1 MAHLLRR
8 SLLLALSFVTVMLIA
23 TSVCAAPAT
32 PTTAP
37 RAALHVIPSSDGTGI
52 TVAAGRIGNLTTPIH
67 STLQVGGTS
76 YEPGHTSYEPGHT
89 GSDPEDGHWIFTFEG
104 VAARFTSPA
113 MTVVVTTTGTT
124 GSLTLGSSAFERR
137 YVPGDTVTEVT
148 SLDNNVWLR
157 IPGGTLTS
165 ESYVVIMDT
174 YAPPGDPPRGH
185 RFISQAYSLRPSGG
199 QEQTAR
205 DMSLCISYVPDLL
218 GQDPPQTLSIFRW
231 DSEASQWL
239 DIESEP
245 LGEQA
250 MHCQSIRQ
258 FGTYALMIGTRW
270 RDSFQDF
277 SGLAEMQNVDVGY
290 GGRLILLDESAPGT
304 AISHPIAPAGNLG
317 AWGRITY
324 TSEIT
329 NGTTIRISV
338 LDGRTGE
345 TLLWDVLSG
354 ADLSVINPLAHPT
367 IQLRA
372 DLRAQQPGQTPYLDA
387 WGVSWTPP
395 TAPTCR
401 LYLPLVM
408 RTNSQAP
415 IQSAFGL
422 PHRTTQGA
430 GGATHG
436 KLPSLSAGSD
446 AGRSPLALDAYGCDP
461 PPQPPIT
468 WSSPI
473 ALTAGN
479 AINIAPEVAIDA
491 ENRAHAVW
499 YRGNGPVFY
508 SSKEPGAAAWSAPV
522 NISGAGAGYYPHIA
536 VDAQATVHVTWQEGS
551 DIRYASR
558 PRGGAWNPP
567 RNISLTGKAGA
578 TSALHV
584 DRAGNLHAAWVDSGP
599 GNNEIYYASKM
610 SGSSAWSAPERI
622 SNTAGTSWAP
632 TLASDRQ
639 GAVHVAWYDFTPGAT
654 EIYYAFKAPGA
665 SIWSTAVNVSNTAGG
680 SQWPVLVVDVQDA
693 LHLIWQDTLSL
704 AGQGQALILYY
715 AAKSFGGDWSQ
726 PLEIARSQAS
736 SEKAQPP
743 ELAISPSGAL
753 HVAWAA
759 MTDYKLRYAI
769 KPDTETGWSVPQ
781 IVATLI
787 PPPNPANQWYF
798 IGLAADPDRGVHLI
812 WNDMA
817 GAGTFNQDVK
827 YAAALPPPIPT
838 DHVLVLD
845 EAGRAVSGACIYRNG
860 RLAGATDDLGVF
872 VLDGPTIGEH
882 LVAVKPLAEQPAARR
897 GGWAYRTALTSLEL
911 SGDGEVLGHTVS
923 GSGRQRLT
931 IRSDWPLITFNLVVS
946 VQWNATPEYLAEIAS
961 AMRQASDYLY
971 DVSDGQMAFG
981 QVAIYDDAAHWEDAD
996 IQILA
1001 RNNVRPYAYIGGI
1014 ASPDPAMTI
1023 RVGRYWNGS
1032 SGDRGGWDERNGFRT
1047 LIHEF
1052 GHYGLYLFDS
1062 YFEYQPSYPGG
1073 VNTVTGCTK
1082 VVKAGYLIANDA
1094 INASLMDYQYRTSEL
1109 AARGV
1114 PGMWADSCTHTV
1126 QWQENG
1132 ESDWETL
1139 LQRYADNIDPPRWR
1153 LISPLARRRVLP
1165 GPTGLPA
1172 ELLAFPQVE
1181 VHDAGVAAPPRH
1193 VTVLGPDG
1201 RPYALGA
1208 LVSLDTQ
1215 RAGSLTT
1222 IDQGLTAVSPATE
1235 AGQIAVFGATAGNKV
1250 RAISIDGS
1258 LWDEQWV
1265 GSATAY
1271 TLTLHSSG
1279 GRMAAALPLNPYA
1292 SLIPDSEGHDLLLAI
1307 HGVGAGGAL
1316 SALLAPPG
1324 GGAGQTIAL
1333 SYSPTNE
1340 TYTGSASFP
1349 ALTTGLGSLHVRG
1362 LGGIGQVVSLD
1373 NDFHLAQV
1381 AETEGQDFYSPDG
1394 AAWLHLDAG
1403 SFAQSNVSLIL
1414 MPTGA
1419 VPQPLPVEMKALGSA
1434 YSIRASGG
1442 ITETVAAHDAVLRL
1456 FYKPDD
1462 LNMTPPTDL
1471 RIARWD
1477 GHTWQI
1483 LGGQPDAERFTVAA
1497 ETVRLGLYVL
1507 LAPVA
1512 EAADRRVYLPLLPR

>member
-8 SLLLALSFVTVMLIA
+8 SLLLALSFAAVMLIA
-23 TSVCAAPAT
+23 TAVCAGPAT
-32 PTTAP
+32 PTVTP

-113 MTVVVTTTGTT
+113 MTVVVTTTGTS
-124 GSLTLGSSAFERR
+124 GPLTLGSSAFERR
-137 YVPGDTVTEVT
+137 YVPGDTVTSIT

-157 IPGGTLTS
+157 IPAGTLSS

-174 YAPPGDPPRGH
+174 FVPPGDPPRGH

-199 QEQTAR
+199 QEQTTR
-205 DMSLCISYVPDLL
+205 NMSLCISYVPDLL

-239 DIESEP
+239 DVESEP

-290 GGRLILLDESAPGT
+290 GGRLILLDESAPGM
-304 AISHPIAPAGNLG
+304 AVSHPIAPADNLG

-324 TSEIT
+324 TSEVT

-345 TLLWDVLSG
+345 VLLPDVPSG
-354 ADLSVINPLAHPT
+354 ADLSAINPLTHPT

-372 DLRAQQPGQTPYLDA
+372 DLRAEQPGQTPYLDA

-395 TAPTCR
+395 TAPTPR

-415 IQSAFGL
+415 IQNAPGL
-422 PHRTTQGA
+422 STQMRQTA
-430 GGATHG
+430 SDAIPT
-436 KLPSLSAGSD
+436 KPLPISAGSD
-446 AGRSPLALDAYGCDP
+446 TWRSPLTADAYGCDP

-468 WSSPI
+468 WSSPV
-473 ALTAGN
+473 ALTGGN
-479 AINIAPEVAIDA
+479 AISIAPEVAIDA

-508 SSKEPGAAAWSAPV
+508 SSKEPGTAAWSAPV
-522 NISGAGAGYYPHIA
+522 NISGAGYYPHIA
-536 VDAQATVHVTWQEGS
+536 VDAQATVHVIWQEGS

-558 PRGGAWNPP
+558 PRGGAWSASI
-567 RNISLTGKAGA
+567 NISRTGKAGA
-578 TSALHV
+578 TAALHV
-584 DRAGNLHAAWVDSGP
+584 DQAGNVHAAWVDSSP
-599 GNNEIYYASKM
+599 GNNEIYYASKA
-610 SGSSAWSAPERI
+610 SGAGAWNAPERV
-622 SNTAGTSWAP
+622 SDTAGTSWAP
-632 TLASDRQ
+632 ALAVDSQ
-639 GAVHVAWYDFTPGAT
+639 GRVHVVWYDFTPGVT

-665 SIWSTAVNVSNTAGG
+665 AAWSAAVNVSNTAGG
-680 SQWPVLVVDVQDA
+680 SQWPALVVDAQDA
-693 LHLIWQDTLSL
+693 LHLVWQDTLPL

-715 AAKSFGGDWSQ
+715 ATKSTTGSWSQ
-726 PLEIARSQAS
+726 PLELTRSRAS

-753 HVAWAA
+753 HVAWAD
-759 MTDYKLRYAI
+759 MTDYKLRYTI

-781 IVATLI
+781 VVATLI

-798 IGLAADPDRGVHLI
+798 IGLAADSDRGVHLI

-827 YAAALPPPIPT
+827 YAAALPPPIPA

-845 EAGRAVSGACIYRNG
+845 EAGRAVSGACIYRDG
-860 RLAGATDDLGVF
+860 LLAGATDDLGIF
-872 VLDGPTIGEH
+872 ALGAPTIGER

-897 GGWAYRTALTSLEL
+897 SGWAYRTALTSLTL
-911 SGDGEVLGHTVS
+911 NPAGEVLGHTIAAI
-923 GSGRQRLT
+923 GRQRLT
-931 IRSDWPLITFNLVVS
+931 LRSEWPLITFNLVVS

-996 IQILA
+996 IQILT

-1023 RVGRYWNGS
+1023 RVGRRWNGS

-1062 YFEYQPSYPGG
+1062 YFEYQPNYPGG

-1082 VVKAGYLIANDA
+1082 VAKAGYLIANDA

-1114 PGMWADSCTHTV
+1114 PGMWADPCTHTV

-1139 LQRYADNIDPPRWR
+1139 LRRYADSADPPRWR
-1153 LISPLARRRVLP
+1153 LVSPLTRSRVLP

-1181 VHDAGVAAPPRH
+1181 VHDAGVAAPPRR

-1222 IDQGLTAVSPATE
+1222 IDQGLTAISPVTE
-1235 AGQIAVFGATAGNKV
+1235 TGQIAVFGATAGNKI
-1250 RAISIDGS
+1250 RAIAIDGS

-1265 GSATAY
+1265 GAAVAY
-1271 TLTLHSSG
+1271 TLTLHSAG
-1279 GRMAAALPLNPYA
+1279 GRLAAALPLNPYA
-1292 SLIPDSEGHDLLLAI
+1292 SLIPDSEGRDLLLSV

-1333 SYSPTNE
+1333 SYSPASE
-1340 TYTGSASFP
+1340 SYTGNASFP
-1349 ALTTGLGSLHVRG
+1349 ALTTGLGSVHVRG

-1381 AETEGQDFYSPDG
+1381 AGAEDQDFYSPDG

-1419 VPQPLPVEMKALGSA
+1419 VPQPLPAGMRSLGSA

-1442 ITETVAAHDAVLRL
+1442 ITETVAEHDAVLRL

-1477 GHTWQI
+1477 GQTWQI
-1483 LGGQPDAERFTVAA
+1483 LGGQPDPERFTVAA
-1497 ETVRLGLYVL
+1497 RTDRLGIYVL
-1507 LAPVA
+1507 LAPEEV
-1512 EAADRRVYLPLLPR
+1512 ESRRVYLPILLR

>member
-1 MAHLLRR
+1 MAHLFRR
-8 SLLLALSFVTVMLIA
+8 YLLLALGFAIVMLTA
-23 TSVCAAPAT
+23 TAVCAAPAS
-32 PTTAP
+32 PTATP

-52 TVAAGRIGNLTTPIH
+52 TVAAGRVGDLTTPIH
-67 STLQVGGTS
+67 STLQIGGTS

-89 GSDPEDGHWIFTFEG
+89 GSDPEDGHWTFTFEG
-104 VAARFTSPA
+104 VTARFTSPA

-124 GSLTLGSSAFERR
+124 GSLTMGSSAFERR
-137 YVPGDTVTEVT
+137 YVPGDTVANIT

-157 IPGGTLTS
+157 IPKDTLST
-165 ESYVVIMDT
+165 ESYVVINDT
-174 YAPPGDPPRGH
+174 SAPPGESPPGH

-199 QEQTAR
+199 QEQTAQ
-205 DMSLCISYVPDLL
+205 DMSLCISYVPALL

-231 DSEASQWL
+231 DSEADRWL
-239 DIESEP
+239 DVESEP

-258 FGTYALMIGTRW
+258 FGTYALMTGTTW

-277 SGLAEMQNVDVGY
+277 SGLAEMQNVDIGY

-304 AISHPIAPAGNLG
+304 AISHPIAPADSLG
-317 AWGRITY
+317 AWGRIAY
-324 TSEIT
+324 TSEII

-345 TLLWDVLSG
+345 TLLQDVLSG

-372 DLRAQQPGQTPYLDA
+372 DLRAEQPGQTPYLDA
-387 WGVSWTPP
+387 WGVSWAPP
-395 TAPTCR
+395 TDPTRR
-401 LYLPLVM
+401 LYLPLVT
-408 RTNSQAP
+408 RTYSQDP
-415 IQSAFGL
+415 NQSAIGL
-422 PHRTTQGA
+422 PHRTTEDTDS
-430 GGATHG
+430 ATPG
-436 KLPSLSAGSD
+436 KRSALSAQSD
-446 AGRSPLALDAYGCDP
+446 AGRSPLAADAYGCDP

-468 WSSPI
+468 WSSLV
-473 ALTAGN
+473 ALTTGN
-479 AINIAPEVAIDA
+479 AIHIAPEVTVDH

-522 NISGAGAGYYPHIA
+522 NISGSAGYYPHIA
-536 VDAQATVHVTWQEGS
+536 VDAQATVHVIWQEDS
-551 DIRYASR
+551 DIRYATK
-558 PRGGAWNPP
+558 PRGGGWSAPINVS
-567 RNISLTGKAGA
+567 RTSKAGLTA
-578 TSALHV
+578 ALRV
-584 DRAGNLHAAWVDSGP
+584 DGTGNVHIAWVDSSP
-599 GNNEIYYASKM
+599 GNNEIYYASKA
-610 SGSSAWSAPERI
+610 SGASAWSAPERV
-622 SNTAGTSWAP
+622 SDTTGTSWAP
-632 TLASDRQ
+632 ALAVNSQ
-639 GAVHVAWYDFTPGAT
+639 GVIHVIWYDFTPGAT
-654 EIYYAFKAPGA
+654 EIYYAFKAPGMA
-665 SIWSTAVNVSNTAGG
+665 AWSAALNVSNTAGG
-680 SQWPVLVVDVQDA
+680 SQWPALVIDAQDA
-693 LHLIWQDTLSL
+693 LHLVWQDTLPL

-715 AAKSFGGDWSQ
+715 AAKSFAGGWSQ
-726 PLEIARSQAS
+726 PLELARSQAS

-743 ELAISPSGAL
+743 ELAISPYGAL
-753 HVAWAA
+753 HVAWAD
-759 MTDYKLRYAI
+759 MTDYRLRYAI
-769 KPDTETGWSVPQ
+769 KPDAETGWSIPQ
-781 IVATLI
+781 VVATLI

-817 GAGTFNQDVK
+817 GTGTFNQDVK
-827 YAAALPPPIPT
+827 YAAALPPPIPA

-845 EAGRAVSGACIYRNG
+845 EAGRAVSGACVYRNG
-860 RLAGATDDLGVF
+860 RLAGATDDLGIF
-872 VLDGPTIGEH
+872 ALDGLTIGER
-882 LVAVKPLAEQPAARR
+882 LVAVKPLAEQPAGRR
-897 GGWAYRTALTSLEL
+897 SGWAYRTSLTSLEL
-911 SGDGEVLGHTVS
+911 SGDGEVLGHDVS
-923 GSGRQRLT
+923 AAGRQRLT
-931 IRSDWPLITFNLVVS
+931 VSSGWPLIYFNLVVS

-1073 VNTVTGCTK
+1073 INTVTGCTK
-1082 VVKAGYLIANDA
+1082 VAKAGYLSANDA

-1114 PGMWADSCTHTV
+1114 PGMWADSCMHTV

-1139 LQRYADNIDPPRWR
+1139 LRRYADSADPPRWQ
-1153 LISPLARRRVLP
+1153 LTSPLARSRVLP

-1172 ELLAFPQVE
+1172 ELLAFPQVA
-1181 VHDAGVAAPPRH
+1181 VHDAGVAAPPRQ
-1193 VTVLGPDG
+1193 VSVLGPDG

-1208 LVSLDTQ
+1208 LVALDTQ

-1222 IDQGLTAVSPATE
+1222 IDQGLTAISPVSE
-1235 AGQIAVFGATAGNKV
+1235 AGQIAVFGATAGNKL

-1265 GSATAY
+1265 GPAAAY
-1271 TLTLHSSG
+1271 TLTLHSASG
-1279 GRMAAALPLNPYA
+1279 RLAAALPLNPYA
-1292 SLIPDSEGHDLLLAI
+1292 SLISDSEGRELLLSI

-1333 SYSPTNE
+1333 SYSPVNK
-1340 TYTGSASFP
+1340 TYTGVAGFP
-1349 ALTTGLGSLHVRG
+1349 ALTTGLGSVHVRG
-1362 LGGIGQVVSLD
+1362 LGGVGQVVSLD
-1373 NDFHLAQV
+1373 NDFHLAPV
-1381 AETEGQDFYSPDG
+1381 AGVEGQDFYSPDG

-1419 VPQPLPVEMKALGSA
+1419 VPQPLPAGTKALGNA

-1442 ITETVAAHDAVLRL
+1442 ITETVAEHHAVLRL

-1462 LNMTPPTDL
+1462 LNMTLPTDL

-1477 GHTWQI
+1477 GLAWQI
-1483 LGGQPDAERFTVAA
+1483 LGGQPDPERFTVAA
-1497 ETVRLGLYVL
+1497 QTGRLGIYVL
-1507 LAPVA
+1507 LAP
-1512 EAADRRVYLPLLPR
+1512 EESEGHRVYLPVVWKK